1 MRKYLIIGLSLL
13 ALSFQ
18 ACDKNEEPIAEEY
31 ETVGLATEIEI
42 SDVDNESY
50 EEAIS
55 EVAFVARFYG
65 FGEIGSTI
73 NPQGY
78 DTRIMLKVPFDENGT
93 KLVLPE
99 NPPQELMSNIVSDIP
114 SGFVISD
121 TDAKTISW
129 VEIATDMPDPT
140 RVYGILYMGYDTTH
154 IQYRL
159 QYIYCDRPVTITGTG
174 KDWWSHTMTYDLD
187 LKKGWNMVVEKTVY
201 EKELQIRSTTHLM
214 PVNMKWKRTRLMGG
228 R

>member
-31 ETVGLATEIEI
+31 ETVGLATEINI

-50 EEAIS
+50 GEAIS
-55 EVAFVARFYG
+55 EVAFVARFHG
-65 FGEIGSTI
+65 FGETGSTI

-78 DTRIMLKVPFDENGT
+78 DTRIMLKVPFDENAT

-99 NPPQELMSNIVSDIP
+99 NPPQELMNNIVSDIP

-121 TDAKTISW
+121 TDAKTISF
-129 VEIATDMPDPT
+129 VEIAIDMPDST
-140 RVYGILYMGYDTTH
+140 RVHDFLYMGYDATN

-187 LKKGWNMVVEKTVY
+187 LKKGWNMVIEKTVY

-214 PVNMKWKRTRLMGG
+214 PVNMKWKRDSWIGG